1 MCYNYKEC
9 IFSGN
14 GGMKMEAVTDALS
27 NTEEVLEV
35 LSFDKFIYDGKEYI
49 LNTPINIEVTYEDEY
64 WSYASKDYTLDV
76 SEKTREEALFALTE
90 QFVYLCNMYLD
101 RKDKELTKKAREI
114 RDLFKGNLKEI
125 RIINA

>member
-1 MCYNYKEC
+1 
-9 IFSGN
+9 
-14 GGMKMEAVTDALS
+14 MEAVTDACS
-27 NTEEVLEV
+27 NTEEILEV

-49 LNTPINIEVTYEDEY
+49 LYTPINIEVTCEDDY
-64 WSYASKDYTLDV
+64 WSYENKDYTLDV

-101 RKDKELTKKAREI
+101 RKDNELTKKAREI

-125 RIINA
+125 RAIDA